1 MIRNNNN
8 SIKYSFKKF
17 IYFFVADAHVID
29 TEYRNETFN
38 SFDHLNNSYSDI
50 PYEVSMP
57 DTPMQSDCESI
68 CAADAVSVR
77 DDDIYDAY
85 FYESFELPSTRRGS
99 TISETATVLPR
110 IVITPTPDDDALQRR
125 TSLTNASPPFYGII
139 SEEIASNLNE
149 LNRDATEI
157 NIARDDKT
165 FIGDAQKIT
174 NSMSGVSSII
184 ENNSNEKLADDPLP
198 IDEKELAQD
207 SNTESE
213 SEESESEE
221 SEETESDEESE
232 PKEKIIEHKRSD
244 SLVAVKSVK
253 NIQVYDENDSESS
266 ENEVESIQD
275 MEQNDIEDHQNSHEG
290 HNLDDSDDES
300 ADIIEFIMDHGPE
313 SEANSIHFD
322 DHLSV
327 IYEEVDERTQG
338 RRTKLDSMCS
348 SNSSATLAND
358 EKTFESDTETVE
370 SDHDQDSDSLS
381 VTVRLPLRL
390 SFSRSENNEEITTV
404 EIGKSEIEIED
415 NSCHTPGLIESESD
429 VSVSFSLK
437 QPKSNPNSRPIS
449 LDVPSFDD
457 DDSEVSVSISLPR
470 RNRTLSP
477 APFVRQQTLSPVP
490 HSADAFEYKPW
501 SFGSSIDESFE
512 QESFEVMN
520 DPQNEERAFSVRDHI
535 AAFESAQ
542 GHREELQRQNAC
554 VTSDSEEEEEEDD
567 DGNEINEVALNDYS
581 SIQNQTKSQFY
592 PIEDTNYDSFVS
604 VTYQANENEA
614 ANQTTAVEQ
623 AIDMKQEHQEEEV
636 DQANLSVQAKIA
648 SFEQPLQ
655 SQYKQIDARREIYAL
670 RQASQTADEV
680 QCGVSTQ
687 PEYIRSE
694 SIRSTNSS
702 IMSTPQ
708 PQLQNK
714 DFDIQTALQPNSY
727 FDRNNFM
734 QRSIPD
740 ESELDEDD
748 SGVLTDP
755 NRRTFEETDTE
766 SEYFPELR
774 KLTRYERAATHSRL
788 FKFLQEYE
796 GEANNS
802 DKQKADEDMAMFT
815 RPKKIIH
822 NVSITR
828 KQNPDL
834 IKNAET
840 MAERRERLSLSHVSS
855 SIDADNPSTS
865 ASPTCS
871 SPTPSVN
878 EKLIDELV
886 QSALQQAKRRNMRNI
901 PIEKIQAAA
910 RRALQQQDENDSC
923 DTTFSS
929 FDSTPALTPQ
939 EFNDECYDSET
950 GIDILPSK
958 AFKNLQE
965 QSVYG
970 RKRKLW
976 AARCPRVL
984 SSKTVNSD
992 LSRVTE
998 TRESQTPER
1007 DQQSVSFY
1015 H

>member
-1 MIRNNNN
+1 M
-8 SIKYSFKKF
+8 
-17 IYFFVADAHVID
+17 
-29 TEYRNETFN
+29 
-38 SFDHLNNSYSDI
+38 
-50 PYEVSMP
+50 PY
-57 DTPMQSDCESI
+57 TPMQSDCESI
-68 CAADAVSVR
+68 CAADTVSVR
-77 DDDIYDAY
+77 DDDACFYD
-85 FYESFELPSTRRGS
+85 SFELPSTRRGS
-99 TISETATVLPR
+99 TFSETATIVPR

-125 TSLTNASPPFYGII
+125 TSLTTESPSFYGTIC
-139 SEEIASNLNE
+139 EEIASNLNE
-149 LNRDATEI
+149 FNRNVTEK
-157 NIARDDKT
+157 NIARDVKT
-165 FIGDAQKIT
+165 LSGDAQKIT
-174 NSMSGVSSII
+174 TSLSGVP
-184 ENNSNEKLADDPLP
+184 SNERLADDPIP
-198 IDEKELAQD
+198 NEKESAKD
-207 SNTESE
+207 SNIESE
-213 SEESESEE
+213 SEDSK
-221 SEETESDEESE
+221 ETESDDESE
-232 PKEKIIEHKRSD
+232 SNEKIYEHKHSD
-244 SLVAVKSVK
+244 SLVAEKSVK
-253 NIQVYDENDSESS
+253 SIHVYDENDSKSLEK
-266 ENEVESIQD
+266 ETESIQD
-275 MEQNDIEDHQNSHEG
+275 MKQNDVEDHQMSLEDH
-290 HNLDDSDDES
+290 DSADSDDES

-313 SEANSIHFD
+313 SEANSIHID

-327 IYEEVDERTQG
+327 IHEEVDEKPQS
-338 RRTKLDSMCS
+338 RRKKLDSMCS
-348 SNSSATLAND
+348 SNSSATLANE
-358 EKTFESDTETVE
+358 EKTFESDSETVE
-370 SDHDQDSDSLS
+370 SEHDHDSDSLS

-404 EIGKSEIEIED
+404 EIGKSEIEFED
-415 NSCHTPGLIESESD
+415 SSHHMPGLIESESD

-437 QPKSNPNSRPIS
+437 QPKSNPNSRSIS
-449 LDVPSFDD
+449 SDVPSFDD

-477 APFVRQQTLSPVP
+477 AFVRQQTLSPVS

-501 SFGSSIDESFE
+501 NFGSSIDESFE
-512 QESFEVMN
+512 QESAEMMN
-520 DPQNEERAFSVRDHI
+520 EPKKKERAFSIRGHI
-535 AAFESAQ
+535 AAFESVQ

-554 VTSDSEEEEEEDD
+554 VSSDLEDEQEDD
-567 DGNEINEVALNDYS
+567 DNNDDRNGAREVAINSYS
-581 SIQNQTKSQFY
+581 IESQRKSQLQLM
-592 PIEDTNYDSFVS
+592 EDTNYDSFVS
-604 VTYQANENEA
+604 VTYQVNDIEA
-614 ANQTTAVEQ
+614 INQTTA
-623 AIDMKQEHQEEEV
+623 IDPIIDSNYMKLEEKEKEEEV
-636 DQANLSVQAKIA
+636 ERDQANFFVRAKIA
-648 SFEQPLQ
+648 SFEQPLE
-655 SQYKQIDARREIYAL
+655 SQYKKIDARREINAL
-670 RQASQTADEV
+670 RQASEMADEV
-680 QCGVSTQ
+680 QCCESTR
-687 PEYIRSE
+687 PA
-694 SIRSTNSS
+694 
-702 IMSTPQ
+702 Q

-714 DFDIQTALQPNSY
+714 DFDIQTTLQSNSH
-727 FDRNNFM
+727 FERNSFM

-766 SEYFPELR
+766 SECFPELR

-788 FKFLQEYE
+788 FKFLQEN
-796 GEANNS
+796 EAETNNS
-802 DKQKADEDMAMFT
+802 DKLKADGDMAMFT

-871 SPTPSVN
+871 SPTPSIN

-901 PIEKIQAAA
+901 PLEKIQAAA
-910 RRALQQQDENDSC
+910 RRALQQQDENDSY
-923 DTTFSS
+923 DTTFSSS

-950 GIDILPSK
+950 GMDILPSK

-984 SSKTVNSD
+984 SSKTVHRD
-992 LSRVTE
+992 LCRVTE

-1007 DQQSVSFY
+1007 DQQPVAFY